1 MTVGNDRAKRK
12 RTRNSR
18 LPKPLKAEE
27 LSQIRK
33 DLEGLERLQAL
44 QTTLIGEIRGQIERI
59 RADELRGQEK

>member
-27 LSQIRK
+27 LSQIHK

-44 QTTLIGEIRGQIERI
+44 QSTLIGEIRRQIERI
-59 RADELRGQEK
+59 RAGEGQEQE